1 MINEKL
7 SLTCDSLLSHRQLAC
22 CRSHSGI
29 PHRDKNVLIY
39 SNNQTQQKPLLLTGH
54 HDDISAMAF
63 GKRSDPVILCS
74 ASSDYIILWD
84 VEACQKRTQEGKLA
98 AGMVIG
104 TLLGNVVHLSFCF
117 SDERVAACSGT
128 TLYVLSSK
136 KQEVICTLKGHL
148 GPLTSAEFCPWNPN
162 VLVSTSEDRTFK
174 VWDLKTGAVFYQS
187 FVLSGSPL
195 LSVLL
200 LEKEQHLIT
209 GSTDGQVWCFSFDDD
224 YKCHLV
230 KKMDLQK
237 MEKRHKW
244 RQETLN
250 HQIGVAEQSVVDKV
264 EISKPVIQMASCG
277 PFAEIHF
284 GQEIDNSWFCIGSSD
299 GLYVVELATS
309 ELLTVLYFKDNPTL
323 SISMAGSWS
332 ICPGSDNSM
341 VVLVSALFKPCVVL
355 LELCLNDP
363 RRTGEGGGGFSVFPS
378 SPPLLESPLNA
389 ELKRKDPSHPKKKA
403 GIKEKPLVFH
413 SKVKSS
419 GYTTTPRM
427 TMFSPQT
434 SAQKKTSCK
443 RSTKHLGLLRSNYP
457 EDSAAPAEPHIALK
471 IANKQVSCLQY
482 SGDGKQILCG
492 LGDRSVLLYN
502 SCLTGSPTAYVG
514 HDKPVSSVNWSLCRQ
529 WWLSAAED
537 LSLRI
542 WTNSSSEPAIIMGDT
557 MFSKPIRGAQFYY
570 LDKFIL
576 LTSGPSVH
584 LYLYNVDLTRD
595 DIKRYKQRSFIKLT
609 SCLTPSASDITAL
622 SAVNDFLSYIVLVCC
637 SDRSIQVLDM
647 NKGTVGSVVPDAHSR
662 AIHCITQNKGST
674 FTSQALESYNLFL
687 TSAVTDGV
695 KLWDLRTMRCVRR
708 YENHVNRCHPCS
720 LAISPCGRFIASGSE
735 DKCAYVY
742 DIRSS
747 TYLHKLQRHS
757 DTVLTVAFNPATP
770 ELLTGTLD
778 GKLRLFQ
785 SSTGSHLSHDTSAAV
800 HCVSNVTA

>member
-1 MINEKL
+1 TPGHISL
-7 SLTCDSLLSHRQLAC
+7 SCTARPKFPFILLKISPDSS
-22 CRSHSGI
+22 SS
-29 PHRDKNVLIY
+29 
-39 SNNQTQQKPLLLTGH
+39 H

-63 GKRSDPVILCS
+63 GKRSNPVILCS

-84 VEACQKRTQEGKLA
+84 VEACKLA

-136 KQEVICTLKGHL
+136 RQEVICTLKGHL
-148 GPLTSAEFCPWNPN
+148 GPLTSAEFCTWNPN

-187 FVLSGSPL
+187 FVLSG
-195 LSVLL
+195 
-200 LEKEQHLIT
+200 K
-209 GSTDGQVWCFSFDDD
+209 
-224 YKCHLV
+224 
-230 KKMDLQK
+230 
-237 MEKRHKW
+237 
-244 RQETLN
+244 
-250 HQIGVAEQSVVDKV
+250 
-264 EISKPVIQMASCG
+264 
-277 PFAEIHF
+277 IHF
-284 GQEIDNSWFCIGSSD
+284 CDNQRKFIVCNQSCLIVCVS
-299 GLYVVELATS
+299 TKM
-309 ELLTVLYFKDNPTL
+309 YFFLP
-323 SISMAGSWS
+323 
-332 ICPGSDNSM
+332 
-341 VVLVSALFKPCVVL
+341 
-355 LELCLNDP
+355 
-363 RRTGEGGGGFSVFPS
+363 
-378 SPPLLESPLNA
+378 
-389 ELKRKDPSHPKKKA
+389 KA

-419 GYTTTPRM
+419 GYTTTPRYGKVYHPAL
-427 TMFSPQT
+427 TIFSCIT
-434 SAQKKTSCK
+434 YLLCCLDILSKHSSRQKSLC
-443 RSTKHLGLLRSNYP
+443 L
-457 EDSAAPAEPHIALK
+457 EIA
-471 IANKQVSCLQY
+471 
-482 SGDGKQILCG
+482 ILCG

-609 SCLTPSASDITAL
+609 SCLTPSVSDITAL
-622 SAVNDFLSYIVLVCC
+622 SGVNDFLSYIVLVCC

-735 DKCAYVY
+735 DKCAYLY

-770 ELLTGTLD
+770 E
-778 GKLRLFQ
+778 
-785 SSTGSHLSHDTSAAV
+785 
-800 HCVSNVTA
+800 VSISFLNI